1 MSSRKSGSGAASNH
15 RGSGGG
21 DDVYRQLIDSNDL
34 VRELDDIEA
43 ISQQISQHAEVLY
56 QSWKNNAAP
65 TAPTAPSP
73 TAASPSRQQQ
83 QHQLPQLQHQ
93 PRHIPIQRQNSAPP
107 SPSSPPASTASF
119 SSPFSSPANGG
130 VRPRENGVG
139 GGGHVQAA
147 TLHRIPMS
155 SSSSSTN
162 HRSPPMMIDDRD
174 HRMMNVARNGPTTTT
189 AAASTALTSPPPPTR
204 LHEQIARAQSAYEPV
219 RSATLPSSA
228 RVRSASNG
236 SPAPLTLTA
245 PAASSSSSSSSP
257 AEGGGGGFDRLL
269 SSPEMNGNLKDLVN
283 SFVSTDRAKQAAR
296 NTISTTIN
304 NMKSRNGGGVRS
316 PSPSTTSRLVSLLP

>member
-1 MSSRKSGSGAASNH
+1 MSSRKSGGGAASNH

-65 TAPTAPSP
+65 TAPSP
-73 TAASPSRQQQ
+73 AAASPSRQQQ
-83 QHQLPQLQHQ
+83 HQLQQLQHQ

-107 SPSSPPASTASF
+107 SPSSPPASAASF

-147 TLHRIPMS
+147 TLHRIPMSSSS

-316 PSPSTTSRLVSLLP
+316 PSPSTTSRLVSLLA

>member
-1 MSSRKSGSGAASNH
+1 MSGRRSVGGGGASNH
-15 RGSGGG
+15 RGSGGGG

-56 QSWKNNAAP
+56 QSWKNNAS
-65 TAPTAPSP
+65 SP
-73 TAASPSRQQQ
+73 NSASPSRQQQ
-83 QHQLPQLQHQ
+83 QQLQQQQQ
-93 PRHIPIQRQNSAPP
+93 PRRIPIQRQNSAPP
-107 SPSSPPASTASF
+107 SHASPPGPSSSSF
-119 SSPFSSPANGG
+119 SSPYSSPANGG

-139 GGGHVQAA
+139 GHGHGHVQSA

-155 SSSSSTN
+155 STN
-162 HRSPPMMIDDRD
+162 HRSPPPLDDDRGGG
-174 HRMMNVARNGPTTTT
+174 MMNGPTT
-189 AAASTALTSPPPPTR
+189 STAPTR

-219 RSATLPSSA
+219 RSATLPSAA

-236 SPAPLTLTA
+236 SPAPA
-245 PAASSSSSSSSP
+245 AASSSPSSP
-257 AEGGGGGFDRLL
+257 SEGGAGGGAGGSGGGGFDRLL

-296 NTISTTIN
+296 HTISTTIN
-304 NMKSRNGGGVRS
+304 NMKSRNGGGGVRS
-316 PSPSTTSRLVSLLP
+316 PSPSTASR